1 MANANRR
8 VPMKTSKQYQFEI
21 KQLRKMHRA
30 ESTQHQKYKFISFL
44 LVVFIFVLLF
54 AKGFKVG
61 C

>member
-1 MANANRR
+1 
-8 VPMKTSKQYQFEI
+8 MKTSKQYQFEI

-30 ESTQHQKYKFISFL
+30 ESTQHQKYKFISLL

-54 AKGFKVG
+54 AKGFSVG